1 MYEKMTDDFLRERML
16 SRVSDKLDKRPSA
29 LIYDTHEATANE
41 LAVLYVELEYLLK
54 NSYGDSAAREFL
66 ILLCKDRGISP
77 DPATKA
83 VLRGNFVPEGIVAAG
98 QRFNIGDMNYVFTGK
113 KVGDEEG
120 GWEVQCEKAGTDGN
134 KYLGA
139 MIPMDYVAGL
149 ETAELIEVLIPGR
162 DEEDTEELRKRYFDS
177 FKEHAFG
184 GNRADYVAKVRGME
198 GIGGVKVARIWNKDI
213 RPAAMIPTDEV
224 KAWYGSV
231 IHTLQEEPAAWLSA
245 VYAAGCEKKLV
256 AGGTVLVTVV
266 AAEDFGE
273 VSDVLLQRVQTA
285 LDPEENAGEGWG
297 LAPIG
302 HVVKVKSAVPVHIE
316 VQTSLSFEEGYGW
329 NGLGRAIGEAVDA
342 YLLELRQGWAERSS
356 TVVRISQIE
365 SRILAVK
372 GVADVTDT
380 RLNGTAENL
389 VLGEY
394 EIPVI
399 GGVTP

>member
-149 ETAELIEVLIPGR
+149 ETAELTEVLIPGR

-198 GIGGVKVARIWNKDI
+198 GIGGVKVAQRKDY
-213 RPAAMIPTDEV
+213 AD
-224 KAWYGSV
+224 GSV
-231 IHTLQEEPAAWLSA
+231 IDCATGEKSAMELSGSNVLRFELADGTSIIVRPSGTEPKIK
-245 VYAAGCEKKLV
+245 VYILTKGAD
-256 AGGTVLVTVV
+256 
-266 AAEDFGE
+266 AAE
-273 VSDVLLQRVQTA
+273 R
-285 LDPEENAGEGWG
+285 
-297 LAPIG
+297 
-302 HVVKVKSAVPVHIE
+302 
-316 VQTSLSFEEGYGW
+316 
-329 NGLGRAIGEAVDA
+329 DA
-342 YLLELRQGWAERSS
+342 NVAKY
-356 TVVRISQIE
+356 SQWVE
-365 SRILAVK
+365 TLK
-372 GVADVTDT
+372 K
-380 RLNGTAENL
+380 
-389 VLGEY
+389 
-394 EIPVI
+394 
-399 GGVTP
+399 